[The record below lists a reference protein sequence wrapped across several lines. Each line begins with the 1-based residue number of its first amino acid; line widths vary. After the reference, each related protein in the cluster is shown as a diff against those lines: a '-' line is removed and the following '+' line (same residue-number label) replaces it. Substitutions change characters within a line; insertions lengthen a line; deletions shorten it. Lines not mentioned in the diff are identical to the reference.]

1 MDVMFTKK
9 QQYKKGYNM
18 INLETDYKLE
28 FIKLCLRIES
38 LKLTKE
44 TSFNY
49 DEMQKCKEAVKETL
63 VKIDKLLDA
72 YATSKSIND
81 LIK

>member
-1 MDVMFTKK
+1 MIALKK
-9 QQYKKGYNM
+9 
-18 INLETDYKLE
+18 DYKLE

-44 TSFNY
+44 SSFNY
-49 DEMQKCKEAVKETL
+49 DEMQNCKDEVKEIF

-72 YATSKSIND
+72 YSKNKNIKD
-81 LIK
+81 LIKEKVVSP